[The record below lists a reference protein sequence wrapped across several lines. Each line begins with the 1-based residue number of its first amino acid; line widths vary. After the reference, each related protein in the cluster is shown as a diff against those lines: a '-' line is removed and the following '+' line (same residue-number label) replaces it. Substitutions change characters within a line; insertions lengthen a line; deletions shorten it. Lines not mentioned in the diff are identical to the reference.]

1 MKEFLK
7 SNAITLAGGS
17 LAAGLICAGVSLS
30 GNFDNRLHY
39 CDSAT
44 NPCTKIVVPLW
55 LRQPPDG
62 AKFIRVERGE
72 GGIRFL
78 ASLGGVGAFG
88 FSFIAFLVA
97 ADSQRLIDEEKALD
111 QVQARMKQQVLV
123 EEEVQKVAIAADAR
137 ISDFKRRFFD
147 AINHTLL
154 MDNPEAASLFS
165 SSGQQPDPKQI
176 EQVEEAESPEQIEE
190 TETEASTTPTLNSL
204 EKPEQAKASESQA
217 KTVLKILR
225 LNIEALANARLKHVK
240 TYEGAAFNRHLY
252 KGQGGTQWIS
262 ALDSKAAASLLQ
274 VELELGCLP
283 IIQTVAG
290 GVAVDVPRRDRKSFH
305 YSDYAKQLAKSP
317 TLPVGIDLEGKL
329 VEITLDPVQGTN
341 VLVGGTTRSGK
352 STWQTAALVS
362 LTSRFSKTEV
372 TLLVVDGKRT
382 EFTWLNSSSH
392 LLKPIAREPEETLSL
407 LEFAY
412 EEMVNRQEGFG
423 AVGARNLVEYNSKS
437 ARGKKPII
445 CLFADELGNVLNAL
459 EKKEKETADEY
470 LNQISS
476 QGIAA
481 GIFLIPATQKPVAD
495 DIPSKTKSNC
505 ATRICFRV
513 EGYRDSMVVLNA
525 TGGENLLGAGDL
537 LAISPQIAGTQR
549 LQALLIETPSISSTT
564 PQESTPT
571 LPVKPKL
578 NEENEPSVEGENSEL
593 SPEQKKELFDEAIE
607 RVADLCRKKNGDVLK
622 ARELKKRVAPLRKL
636 GIEENADAI
645 REYVFPEICRR
656 FPDIKP
662 IGEGNELGIFYEE
675 IEDANTDT

>member
-30 GNFDNRLHY
+30 GNFDNQLHY

-97 ADSQRLIDEEKALD
+97 ADSQRLIDQEKAIA
-111 QVQARMKQQVLV
+111 QIEERMKQQVLV

-137 ISDFKRRFFD
+137 IADFKRRLFD
-147 AINHTLL
+147 AINMKWLT
-154 MDNPEAASLFS
+154 DNPEASRFFG
-165 SSGQQPDPKQI
+165 GQEQPKQI
-176 EQVEEAESPEQIEE
+176 EQVEEAESPEPIEE
-190 TETEASTTPTLNSL
+190 TATTLAPESPQ
-204 EKPEQAKASESQA
+204 PEQAKASESQA

-675 IEDANTDT
+675 ISNVNTDT

>member
-7 SNAITLAGGS
+7 TNAIALASGS
-17 LAAGLICAGVSLS
+17 LAVGVICAGVSLS
-30 GNFDNRLHY
+30 GNFDNQLHY

-97 ADSQRLIDEEKALD
+97 ADSQRLIDEEKALA

-123 EEEVQKVAIAADAR
+123 EEEVQKVAAAADAR

-147 AINHTLL
+147 AINRVWLL
-154 MDNPEAASLFS
+154 DNPEAASLFS
-165 SSGQQPDPKQI
+165 LGQQPDPKQI
-176 EQVEEAESPEQIEE
+176 EQVEEAESPEQIDDSE
-190 TETEASTTPTLNSL
+190 TESSTTLAPESPQ
-204 EKPEQAKASESQA
+204 PEQAKASESQA
-217 KTVLKILR
+217 LTVLKILR

-262 ALDSKAAASLLQ
+262 ALDSKAAELLQ
-274 VELELGCLP
+274 VEMELGCPP

-290 GVAVDVPRRDRKSFH
+290 GVAVDVPRRARITFY
-305 YSDYAKQLAKSP
+305 YSEYAKQLSSVP
-317 TLPVGIDLEGKL
+317 TLPVGIDLEGNL
-329 VEITLDPVQGTN
+329 IEIVLDPVQGTN

-362 LTSRFSKTEV
+362 LTSRFNKTEV
-372 TLLVVDGKRT
+372 ALLVVDGKRT
-382 EFTWLNSSSH
+382 EFTWLNGSSH
-392 LLKPIAREPEETLSL
+392 LLQPIAREPEETLSL

-412 EEMVNRQEGFG
+412 DEMVNRQEGFG
-423 AVGARNLVEYNSKS
+423 AISARNLVEYNEKS
-437 ARGKKPII
+437 ARSKKPII

-459 EKKEKETADEY
+459 GKKEKEAADEY

-505 ATRICFRV
+505 STRICFRV

-549 LQALLIETPSISSTT
+549 LQALFIETPSISSPT

-571 LPVKPKL
+571 QSVKAKL
-578 NEENEPSVEGENSEL
+578 NEEDEPGVEAENSGL
-593 SPEQKKELFDEAIE
+593 TPEQKKELFDEAIE
-607 RVADLCRKKNGDVLK
+607 RVADLCRKKRGDVLK
-622 ARELKKRVAPLRKL
+622 ARDLKKRVAPLRKL

-645 REYVFPEICRR
+645 REYVFPEVCRR
-656 FPDIKP
+656 FPDIKQM
-662 IGEGNELGIFYEE
+662 GEGSERGIYYEE
-675 IEDANTDT
+675 IFNADADI

>member
-1 MKEFLK
+1 MKDFLK
-7 SNAITLAGGS
+7 TNAITLAGGS
-17 LAAGLICAGVSLS
+17 LAAGFICAGVSLS
-30 GNFDNRLHY
+30 GNFDNQLHY
-39 CDSAT
+39 CDTTT
-44 NPCTKIVVPLW
+44 NPCTQIVVPVW

-62 AKFIRVERGE
+62 AKFIRVEAGS

-88 FSFIAFLVA
+88 FSFVAFLVA
-97 ADSQRLIDEEKALD
+97 AENQRFIDEEKARSLLED
-111 QVQARMKQQVLV
+111 RMKQQVLV
-123 EEEVQKVAIAADAR
+123 EEEIQKVAAAADAR
-137 ISDFKRRFFD
+137 VSDFKRRFFD
-147 AINHTLL
+147 AINMLWL
-154 MDNPEAASLFS
+154 MDNPEAARVF
-165 SSGQQPDPKQI
+165 GQQPEPKQI
-176 EQVEEAESPEQIEE
+176 EQVEEGEAKPEQ
-190 TETEASTTPTLNSL
+190 TEQLQEPDTNQPSESL
-204 EKPEQAKASESQA
+204 DKPEQAKASESQA
-217 KTVLKILR
+217 LTVLKILR

-262 ALDSKAAASLLQ
+262 ALDSKAAELLQ
-274 VELELGCLP
+274 VEMELGCPP

-290 GVAVDVPRRDRKSFH
+290 GVAVDVPRRDRITFH
-305 YSDYAKQLAKSP
+305 YSDYAKQLSSTP

-329 VEITLDPVQGTN
+329 IEIALDSVQGTN

-372 TLLVVDGKRT
+372 ALLVVDGKRT
-382 EFTWLNSSSH
+382 EFTWLNNSSH
-392 LLKPIAREPEETLSL
+392 LLQPIAREPEETLSL

-412 EEMVNRQEGFG
+412 EEMVNRQDGFG
-423 AVGARNLVEYNSKS
+423 AVGARNLVEYNEKS
-437 ARGKKPII
+437 ARSKKPII

-459 EKKEKETADEY
+459 GKKEKEAADEY

-505 ATRICFRV
+505 STRICFRV
-513 EGYRDSMVVLNA
+513 EGYRDSMVVLNS

-549 LQALLIETPSISSTT
+549 LQALFIETPSISSPT

-571 LPVKPKL
+571 QSVKPKL
-578 NEENEPSVEGENSEL
+578 NEEDEPGVEAENSGL
-593 SPEQKKELFDEAIE
+593 TPEQKKELFDEAIE
-607 RVADLCRKKNGDVLK
+607 RVADLCRKKRGDVLK
-622 ARELKKRVAPLRKL
+622 ARDLKKRVAPLRKL
-636 GIEENADAI
+636 GIEENAEAI
-645 REYVFPEICRR
+645 REYVFPEVCRR
-656 FPDIKP
+656 FPDIKQM
-662 IGEGNELGIFYEE
+662 GEGSERGIYYEE
-675 IEDANTDT
+675 IFNADADT